1 MAELTFKERVLRW
14 LIEVV
19 KRPISSNLHDLADD
33 DLALFRTAVTYFAG
47 PSYRLPLRIT
57 GAVWVGRF
65 TAGVHYRWRVLL
77 GVALC
82 IVETAAVSLPTL
94 GPEGGWSSLAVWDGD
109 QGGDFWRVFGKG
121 GGPFDAI
128 LFVMQLLAITA
139 GWLLVLGSAALSV
152 PRRPTGLS
160 KGHWAR
166 LNRVPYLCAR
176 LIVCCADASGSANR
190 PRQRHR
196 RSPLKDTDTA
206 VAILSQELMR
216 LPRDSRLFRPRS
228 RRSKAARHHVGLV
241 VAALHRVSIRLDS
254 EPETATR
261 ELADMALRICSAYVG
276 HRWGRLLE
284 ESELAGLEP
293 VRSREPL
300 RLALAG
306 LFTVA
311 VAVAAALL
319 GVPDGALPI
328 VIGLAGLM
336 SFGRTPRALELLDS
350 FRGVQRP

>member
-1 MAELTFKERVLRW
+1 
-14 LIEVV
+14 
-19 KRPISSNLHDLADD
+19 
-33 DLALFRTAVTYFAG
+33 
-47 PSYRLPLRIT
+47 
-57 GAVWVGRF
+57 
-65 TAGVHYRWRVLL
+65 
-77 GVALC
+77 
-82 IVETAAVSLPTL
+82 
-94 GPEGGWSSLAVWDGD
+94 
-109 QGGDFWRVFGKG
+109 
-121 GGPFDAI
+121 
-128 LFVMQLLAITA
+128 
-139 GWLLVLGSAALSV
+139 
-152 PRRPTGLS
+152 
-160 KGHWAR
+160 
-166 LNRVPYLCAR
+166 
-176 LIVCCADASGSANR
+176 
-190 PRQRHR
+190 
-196 RSPLKDTDTA
+196 
-206 VAILSQELMR
+206 
-216 LPRDSRLFRPRS
+216 
-228 RRSKAARHHVGLV
+228 VGLV